1 MYRSC
6 YVVYGTVGGS
16 QWGEIIGW
24 GVGEWGVKGYWGTGG
39 EVTGYWRKLHKEEL
53 RDWYFSP
60 RIIQAIK
67 KKDDM
72 MGEACN
78 T

>member
-1 MYRSC
+1 MH
-6 YVVYGTVGGS
+6 VTVGGS
-16 QWGEIIGW
+16 YWGEIIDWGFW
-24 GVGEWGVKGYWGTGG
+24 GVGCCGGYWGTGG